1 MFITHY
7 SDFTCGVSGFFKS
20 KAIGPFAR
28 HHWNYLG
35 GPIDAMASSWTLT
48 TRNICVYN
56 SGLWTKISSITVH
69 DVSIWSVRIKS
80 ILTLIIFME
89 YPYAF
94 SLFSCHYIDVIM
106 TTVASQIT
114 SLAIIYSTVQA
125 DTDKKNIIAP
135 RHWPLCGEFTGTGEF
150 PTQMASYA
158 ENVSI
163 WWRHHVGW
171 LHDMEKLSKLLTQCG
186 ALMFLSFNM
195 NPLLNKQSSY
205 MKRQGTH
212 EMPL

>member
-7 SDFTCGVSGFFKS
+7 SDFTCGASGFFKS

-48 TRNICVYN
+48 TRQICVYN
-56 SGLWTKISSITVH
+56 SGLWTKIPSITVH
-69 DVSIWSVRIKS
+69 DVSIWSVCIKS

-94 SLFSCHYIDVIM
+94 SMFSCHYIDVIM

-114 SLAIIYSTVQA
+114 SLTIIYSTVQS
-125 DTDKKNIIAP
+125 DTDQKK
-135 RHWPLCGEFTGTGEF
+135 H
-150 PTQMASYA
+150 
-158 ENVSI
+158 
-163 WWRHHVGW
+163 
-171 LHDMEKLSKLLTQCG
+171 
-186 ALMFLSFNM
+186 
-195 NPLLNKQSSY
+195 QSSTSLAFVWGIHRDRWIPRTKGQLRGKCFHL
-205 MKRQGTH
+205 MTSSFRMTSWHGKAF
-212 EMPL
+212 